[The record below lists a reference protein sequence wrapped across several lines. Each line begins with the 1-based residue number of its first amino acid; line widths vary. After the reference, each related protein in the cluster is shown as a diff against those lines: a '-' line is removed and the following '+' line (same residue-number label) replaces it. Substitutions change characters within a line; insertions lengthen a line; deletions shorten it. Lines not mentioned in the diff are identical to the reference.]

1 MTEFETLI
9 GIEPTFSSAFLSG
22 VEFAKKPNE
31 PKPPKGS
38 SKPIQRPKDTGVFK
52 KHLPQSGKK

>member
-1 MTEFETLI
+1 MNEFETLI
-9 GIEPTFSSAFLSG
+9 GIEPTFSNAFLG
-22 VEFAKKPNE
+22 VEFAKKPIV
-31 PKPPKGS
+31 KKGE